1 MAIGANF
8 SQLMLKF
15 FLLLALWIILLT
27 GAINVRSGTYGNL
40 VDLLAPYNVALISL
54 GSIIV
59 NFLGC
64 NKALNYAIL
73 VITVFTFGILIE
85 AVGVATGLPFGVY
98 QYSDILGPKILEVPL
113 VIGLSWVS
121 VVSLSYILAGACS
134 KNKVARIFL
143 GSILVMCFD
152 VCLEPAAIALG
163 YWSWEE
169 TCPPLINYLAWG
181 GITALFHTVAVRLLD
196 EFMDFVKVRYYALNL
211 FCAQQVFFI
220 LVG

>member
-1 MAIGANF
+1 M
-8 SQLMLKF
+8 
-15 FLLLALWIILLT
+15 T

-59 NFLGC
+59 TFLGC

-73 VITVFTFGILIE
+73 VITVFIFGILIE

-134 KNKVARIFL
+134 KSKIVRILF
-143 GSILVMCFD
+143 GAILVICFD
-152 VCLEPAAIALG
+152 FCLEPAAIALG
-163 YWSWEE
+163 YWSWED
-169 TCPPLINYLAWG
+169 TAPPLINYLAWG
-181 GITALFHTVAVRLLD
+181 LITSLFHTVAIPLLD
-196 EFMDFVKVRYYALNL
+196 EFMDFLKVRYYALNI

-220 LVG
+220 MVG